1 MGTHS
6 ADYLGAGLPKIL
18 PVTFSVCW
26 SVSVSLSLTHTHTH
40 HTNTL
45 PMACQDRQIYIDL
58 CILGQVA
65 EHWALV
71 TYLPVSGSSEASAS
85 ARGSDKDRHR
95 PGEGGGLQAS
105 QHLVNIHRNDA
116 LTTLG
121 GCQHQHLVNTHRN
134 DALTTLGGGGAV
146 SINIL

>member
-1 MGTHS
+1 
-6 ADYLGAGLPKIL
+6 
-18 PVTFSVCW
+18 
-26 SVSVSLSLTHTHTH
+26 
-40 HTNTL
+40 
-45 PMACQDRQIYIDL
+45 MACQDRQIYIDL

-134 DALTTLGGGGAV
+134 DALTTLGGCQHQHLVNTHRNDALTTLGGGGLSA
-146 SINIL
+146 STSCKYPQK